1 MVIAGFVGLMVVIG
15 VVGGF
20 NGGYWVV
27 GEFNSGYWK
36 VGGFNGGYWGGW

>member
-1 MVIAGFVGLMVVIG
+1 MVLIKLIG

-27 GEFNSGYWK
+27 GGFNSGYCR
-36 VGGFNGGYWGGW
+36 VCGFNGGYWGGWWV